1 MARRGEG
8 KGGDEAKD
16 KQKTPRIR
24 PIGHQV
30 HPDGYMSCPNLFFMW
45 DTKYIRIAWLS
56 ESQAM
61 MLLCVLDA
69 PEAGSPTHRWRR
81 TDRPTGVGARLREA
95 ELLFLVFLDTPLQTD
110 MEPEN

>member
-61 MLLCVLDA
+61 MLALRFGCT
-69 PEAGSPTHRWRR
+69 GSWKPHTPVE
-81 TDRPTGVGARLREA
+81 TDG
-95 ELLFLVFLDTPLQTD
+95 
-110 MEPEN
+110 